1 MSYKYLMDIALI
13 LLSTKVLGLITKRYQ
28 MPQVVGAL
36 LAGLILGPAMLNVL
50 QATDFLAQ
58 VSELGVIVI
67 MFTAGMGT
75 DIQELK
81 KTGKVGFVVAL
92 CGVLVPLAMGAGLAF
107 FFNRG
112 EFAHPGSL
120 LLQNLFIGVILTAT
134 SVSITVET
142 LKELGKLSTKVGNT
156 ILAAALIDDIL
167 GLIALTIVT
176 SMAGAQVSMAVVF
189 IKIVAFFVFVGVVG
203 VLVSK
208 VLSWYMTKIMHDK
221 DLHRFPLLAFV
232 LCLVMAYCAEE
243 FFGVADIIGA
253 FAAGVIIATTSK
265 AKYIESKFSP
275 LSYLLL
281 TPIFF
286 ASIGIK
292 VVLPKMDAAIVLFAV
307 LMVVVAVVSKLIGC
321 GIGAKLCGFTNR
333 QCVQVGFGMACRGEV
348 ALIVAN
354 KGMAMGLMPPAFFG
368 PVIIMVV
375 CAAMLTPILLK
386 VVFKPAKGEIP
397 EEMEQSDLVDR
408 YEEVE
413 QLDYVSQGLLYANDK
428 LREKN
433 QQKKEEK
440 LI

>member
-386 VVFKPAKGEIP
+386 VVFKPAKGEVP

-433 QQKKEEK
+433 QQKKGEK

>member
-1 MSYKYLMDIALI
+1 MSYKFLMDIALI
-13 LLSTKVLGLITKRYQ
+13 LVSTKVLGLVTKRYQ

-81 KTGKVGFVVAL
+81 KTGKAGFVVAL

-107 FFNRG
+107 FFNRD
-112 EFAHPGSL
+112 EFAHPGNV
-120 LLQNLFIGVILTAT
+120 LLQNIFIGVILTAT

-142 LKELGKLSTKVGNT
+142 LKELGKLSTRVGNT

-167 GLIALTIVT
+167 GLIALTVVT
-176 SMAGAQVSMAVVF
+176 SMAGAQVSMVVVF
-189 IKIVAFFVFVGVVG
+189 VKIAAFFVFVGVAG

-208 VLSWYMTKIMHDK
+208 LLGWYMTKVMHDK

-232 LCLVMAYCAEE
+232 VCLVMAYCAEE

-253 FAAGVIIATTSK
+253 FSAGVVIATTPK

-292 VVLPKMDAAIVLFAV
+292 VMLPKMDAAIVLFAV
-307 LMVVVAVVSKLIGC
+307 MMVLVAVVSKLVGC
-321 GIGAKLCGFTNR
+321 GLGAKLCGFSSR

-386 VVFKPAKGEIP
+386 VVFKPAKGEVP

-408 YEEVE
+408 YDEVE
-413 QLDYVSQGLLYANDK
+413 QLDYVSQGLLAANDK

-433 QQKKEEK
+433 QKNKE
-440 LI
+440 

>member
-1 MSYKYLMDIALI
+1 MSYKFLMDIALI
-13 LLSTKVLGLITKRYQ
+13 LVSTKVLGLLTKRYQ

-50 QATDFLAQ
+50 LATDFQAQ

-81 KTGKVGFVVAL
+81 KTGKAGFVVAL

-112 EFAHPGSL
+112 EFAHPGSV
-120 LLQNLFIGVILTAT
+120 LLQNIFIGVILTAT

-142 LKELGKLSTKVGNT
+142 LKELGKLSTRVGNT

-167 GLIALTIVT
+167 GLIALTVVT
-176 SMAGAQVSMAVVF
+176 SLAGAQVSMVVVF
-189 IKIVAFFVFVGVVG
+189 VKIVAFFVFVGVVG
-203 VLVSK
+203 VLVSR
-208 VLSWYMTKIMHDK
+208 LLGWYMTKVMHDK

-232 LCLVMAYCAEE
+232 LCLVMAFCAEE

-253 FAAGVIIATTSK
+253 FSAGVIIATTPK

-307 LMVVVAVVSKLIGC
+307 MMVLVAVVSKLIGC
-321 GIGAKLCGFTNR
+321 GLGAKLCGFTNR

-386 VVFKPAKGEIP
+386 LVFKPAKGEAP

-408 YEEVE
+408 YDEVE
-413 QLDYVSQGLLYANDK
+413 QLDYVSQGLLAANDK

-433 QQKKEEK
+433 QKKK
-440 LI
+440 D

>member
-386 VVFKPAKGEIP
+386 VVFKPAKGEVP

>member
-1 MSYKYLMDIALI
+1 MSYKFLMDIALI
-13 LLSTKVLGLITKRYQ
+13 LVSTKVLGLLTKRYQ

-81 KTGKVGFVVAL
+81 KTGKAGFVVAL

-112 EFAHPGSL
+112 EFAHPGSV
-120 LLQNLFIGVILTAT
+120 LLQNIFIGVILTAT

-142 LKELGKLSTKVGNT
+142 LKELGKLSTRVGNT

-167 GLIALTIVT
+167 GLIALTVVT
-176 SMAGAQVSMAVVF
+176 SLAGAQVSMVVVF
-189 IKIVAFFVFVGVVG
+189 VKIVAFFVFVGVVG
-203 VLVSK
+203 VLVSR
-208 VLSWYMTKIMHDK
+208 LLGWYMTKVMHDK

-232 LCLVMAYCAEE
+232 LCLVMAFCAEE

-253 FAAGVIIATTSK
+253 FSAGVIIATTPK

-307 LMVVVAVVSKLIGC
+307 MMVLVAVVSKLIGC
-321 GIGAKLCGFTNR
+321 
-333 QCVQVGFGMACRGEV
+333 MACRGEV

-386 VVFKPAKGEIP
+386 LVFKPAKGEAP

-408 YEEVE
+408 YDEVE
-413 QLDYVSQGLLYANDK
+413 QLDYVSQGLLAANDK

-433 QQKKEEK
+433 QKKK
-440 LI
+440 D

>member
-1 MSYKYLMDIALI
+1 MSYKFLMDIALI
-13 LLSTKVLGLITKRYQ
+13 LVSTKVLGLVTKRYQ

-50 QATDFLAQ
+50 QATDVLAQ

-81 KTGKVGFVVAL
+81 KTGKAGFVVAL

-107 FFNRG
+107 FFNRD
-112 EFAHPGSL
+112 EFAHPGNV
-120 LLQNLFIGVILTAT
+120 LLQNIFIGVILTAT

-142 LKELGKLSTKVGNT
+142 LKELGKLSTRVGNT

-167 GLIALTIVT
+167 GLIALTVVT
-176 SMAGAQVSMAVVF
+176 SMAGAQVSMVVVF
-189 IKIVAFFVFVGVVG
+189 VKIAAFFVFVGVAG

-208 VLSWYMTKIMHDK
+208 LLGWYMTKVMHDK

-253 FAAGVIIATTSK
+253 FSAGVVIATTPK

-307 LMVVVAVVSKLIGC
+307 MMVLVAVVSKLVGC
-321 GIGAKLCGFTNR
+321 GLGAKLCGFSSR
-333 QCVQVGFGMACRGEV
+333 QCVQIGFGMACRGEV

-386 VVFKPAKGEIP
+386 VVFKPAKGEVP

-408 YEEVE
+408 YDEVE
-413 QLDYVSQGLLYANDK
+413 QLDYVSLGLLAANDK
-428 LREKN
+428 PREKN
-433 QQKKEEK
+433 QKNKE
-440 LI
+440 